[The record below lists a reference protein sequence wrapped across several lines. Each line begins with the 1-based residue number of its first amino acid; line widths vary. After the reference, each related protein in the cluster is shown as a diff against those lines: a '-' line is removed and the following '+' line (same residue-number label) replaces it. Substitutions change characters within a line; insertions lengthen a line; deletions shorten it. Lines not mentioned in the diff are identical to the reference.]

1 MEKTKRCPLCGE
13 EILAVAIKCKHCGS
27 ILKREPDKTGETL
40 GYLLLLIPLLSTIL
54 IWVWVGNMNL
64 LQNPGSSLN
73 LIGIGTLFLTAIIAY
88 VEASQLKF
96 GEQKK
101 ETKPAVYF
109 FAMIL
114 LWIVVY
120 PIYLYQ
126 RSKKGKKN
134 LIVGGI
140 ILAIIFAGSYFLM
153 HQAIAERIDEI
164 RGILG

>member
-101 ETKPAVYF
+101 ETKPVVYF

-120 PIYLYQ
+120 PMYLYQ

-153 HQAIAERIDEI
+153 YQAIVERINEI